1 MISVKDVHKSYT
13 AGKEIIKGVSFE
25 VKDGMIFGLL
35 GPNGAGKTTL
45 MQMISTLL
53 APTSGSITIDG
64 LNAKDNLLEIHRR
77 IGYLTTEV
85 RLDPMSTPDRLWDF
99 FASLYDIPKKD
110 AVKRKEDIRS
120 RVRSL
125 ILSKLNTLEVTGR
138 DLITERVIVQYV
150 LKTLQR
156 DRELLDRLG
165 MDSFRIIGLEK
176 KFTMELDGFKFIGF
190 IDRMDSFLPGELR
203 IVDYKTGK
211 VEDKEVEI
219 TDAKAAALAE
229 ALFGNDNSKR
239 PKVAFQLFLYD
250 ILAGG
255 SEEAEGMTLVNSIYQ
270 PSRFFTEGVRNVPVS
285 AEFNGNG

>member
-85 RLDPMSTPDRLWDF
+85 RLDPMSTPDKLWDF

-110 AVKRKEDIRS
+110 AVKRKEDIFGKLGIMPFRNKRIQELS
-120 RVRSL
+120 TGMKQKASIAISL
-125 ILSKLNTLEVTGR
+125 IHNPQ
-138 DLITERVIVQYV
+138 VIVFDEPTNGLDILTSKQVTDY
-150 LKTLQR
+150 LI
-156 DRELLDRLG
+156 ELSTHIFSVAESLCDEIAIL
-165 MDSFRIIGLEK
+165 I
-176 KFTMELDGFKFIGF
+176 DGKI
-190 IDRMDSFLPGELR
+190 
-203 IVDYKTGK
+203 
-211 VEDKEVEI
+211 
-219 TDAKAAALAE
+219 AAQGDVKYLTELAE
-229 ALFGNDNSKR
+229 AKNF
-239 PKVAFQLFLYD
+239 
-250 ILAGG
+250 
-255 SEEAEGMTLVNSIYQ
+255 EEA
-270 PSRFFTEGVRNVPVS
+270 FFNLYVKHHVE
-285 AEFNGNG
+285 